1 MAGLKRDSHDKDV
14 VAFIPYTEVNTMRIN
29 HNISAMITQ
38 TALNTNNSSM
48 SKSLEKLSTGLRINR
63 AQDDAAGLAVSEQMR
78 TQIRGLGKA
87 KSNAQDGIALLQIA
101 EGAAGEITN
110 VLQRQRELAVQ
121 ASNDTL
127 TSTERKYLDNEFQSL
142 SKEINRI
149 AASTNYNGMNLLDG
163 SSSSFGSVNMSG
175 QTTLSGALGGYSTDG
190 TMGSKPLT
198 LHVGPNNKTQADGTT
213 STDEVAISYMALT
226 QDSLGLTSQSV
237 GTQAAA
243 VAAIDELDKA
253 IGSVNEVRSN
263 LGTYINRLE
272 YTVSNISNLEYNT
285 TDAESRIRDVDFATE
300 TTSFTKNQILV
311 QSSTAMLSQA
321 NSLPQNVL
329 SLLG

>member
-1 MAGLKRDSHDKDV
+1 
-14 VAFIPYTEVNTMRIN
+14 MRIN

-38 TALNTNNSSM
+38 TALANNNSSM
-48 SKSLEKLSTGLRINR
+48 SKSLEKLSTGLRVNR

-87 KSNAQDGIALLQIA
+87 KQNAQDGIALLQIA

-110 VLQRQRELAVQ
+110 ILQRQRELSVQ
-121 ASNDTL
+121 AANDTL

-163 SSSSFGSVNMSG
+163 ATTSFGSVNMSG
-175 QTTLSGALGGYSTDG
+175 FTTLQSGLNAYGANKLDG
-190 TMGSKPLT
+190 SMGSKPLT
-198 LHVGPNNKTQADGTT
+198 LHIGPNNRMQSDGRT
-213 STDEVAISYMALT
+213 STDEIAISYMAMT
-226 QDSLGLTSQSV
+226 QNSLGLTNESIT
-237 GTQAAA
+237 TQAGARSTLDTIDL
-243 VAAIDELDKA
+243 AIQ
-253 IGSVNEVRSN
+253 SVNEVRSN

-272 YTVSNISNLEYNT
+272 YTVANISNLEYNT
-285 TDAESRIRDVDFATE
+285 QDAESRIRDVDFAYE
-300 TTSFTKNQILV
+300 TTNFTKNQILV
-311 QSSTAMLSQA
+311 QSSTSMLSQA

-329 SLLG
+329 SLLGG

>member
-1 MAGLKRDSHDKDV
+1 MDV

-29 HNISAMITQ
+29 SNISAMITQ
-38 TALNTNNSSM
+38 TALNSNNTAM

-63 AQDDAAGLAVSEQMR
+63 AQDDAAGLAVSEQVR
-78 TQIRGLGKA
+78 SQIRGLGKA
-87 KSNAQDGIALLQIA
+87 KSNAEDGIALLQIA
-101 EGAAGEITN
+101 EGAAGEITDI
-110 VLQRQRELAVQ
+110 LQRQRELAVQ

-163 SSSSFGSVNMSG
+163 GSSSFGAVNMSG
-175 QTTLSGALGGYSTDG
+175 QTSLAGGLSAYTTDG

-198 LHVGPNNKTQADGTT
+198 LHVGPNNKMQSDG
-213 STDEVAISYMALT
+213 STAADEVAISYAALT
-226 QDSLGLTSQSV
+226 QDSLGLTTQSV
-237 GTQAAA
+237 TTQLGATT
-243 VAAIDELDKA
+243 AIEQLDTA
-253 IGSVNEVRSN
+253 IQSVNEVRSN

-272 YTVSNISNLEYNT
+272 YTVSNIENLEYNT
-285 TDAESRIRDVDFATE
+285 TDAESRIRDVDFAQE

>member
-1 MAGLKRDSHDKDV
+1 MDV

-38 TALNTNNSSM
+38 TALGSNNSAM
-48 SKSLEKLSTGLRINR
+48 SKSLEKLSTGLRVNR

-87 KSNAQDGIALLQIA
+87 KANAQDGIALLQIA

-110 VLQRQRELAVQ
+110 ILQRQRELAVQ
-121 ASNDTL
+121 SSNDTL

-149 AASTNYNGMNLLDG
+149 ASSTNYNGMNLLDG
-163 SSSSFGSVNMSG
+163 ASTSFGAVNMSG
-175 QTTLSGALGGYSTDG
+175 VATVAAGQARYTTDG
-190 TMGSKPLT
+190 SLSSKPFT
-198 LHVGPNNKTQADGTT
+198 LHVGPNNKLQSMDATA
-213 STDEVAISYMALT
+213 STDEVAISYAALT
-226 QDSLGLTSQSV
+226 QSSLGLASSSIT
-237 GTQAAA
+237 TQAGATD
-243 VAAIDELDKA
+243 AIDKLDIA
-253 IGSVNEVRSN
+253 IKSVNEVRSN

-272 YTVSNISNLEYNT
+272 YTVSNIANLEYNT
-285 TDAESRIRDVDFATE
+285 TDAESRIRDVDFAQE

>member
-1 MAGLKRDSHDKDV
+1 
-14 VAFIPYTEVNTMRIN
+14 MRIN
-29 HNISAMITQ
+29 NNISAMITQ
-38 TALNTNNSSM
+38 QSLFNNNNAM
-48 SKSLEKLSTGLRINR
+48 SKSLEKLSTGLRVNR

-110 VLQRQRELAVQ
+110 ILQRQRELAVQ
-121 ASNDTL
+121 SSNDTL

-149 AASTNYNGMNLLDG
+149 ASSTNYNGMNLLDG
-163 SSSSFGSVNMSG
+163 TSTSFGSVNMTG
-175 QTTLSGALGGYSTDG
+175 ATTTDVGTHLQTAGYTVDG
-190 TMGSKPLT
+190 SMGSKPFT
-198 LHVGPNNKTQADGTT
+198 LHVGPNNKTDTNGTAV
-213 STDEVAISYMALT
+213 DEIAISYMALT
-226 QDSLGLTSQSV
+226 QDSLGLTNQSV
-237 GTQAAA
+237 TTQAGA
-243 VAAIDELDKA
+243 VAAIDQLDTA
-253 IGSVNEVRSN
+253 IQSVNEVRSN

-272 YTVSNISNLEYNT
+272 YTVSNIANLEYNT
-285 TDAESRIRDVDFATE
+285 QDAESRIRDVDFAQE
-300 TTSFTKNQILV
+300 TTRFTKNQILV

>member
-1 MAGLKRDSHDKDV
+1 
-14 VAFIPYTEVNTMRIN
+14 MRIN

-38 TALNTNNSSM
+38 SALSANNNAM

-78 TQIRGLGKA
+78 AQIRGLGKA
-87 KSNAQDGIALLQIA
+87 KQNAQDGIALLQIA

-110 VLQRQRELAVQ
+110 ILQRQRELAVQ
-121 ASNDTL
+121 SANDTL

-149 AASTNYNGMNLLDG
+149 ASSTNYNGMNLLDG
-163 SSSSFGSVNMSG
+163 SSTSFGSVNMSG
-175 QTTLSGALGGYSTDG
+175 QTSLDAGLSAYTTDG
-190 TMGSKPLT
+190 TMGSKPYT
-198 LHVGPNNKTQADGTT
+198 LHIGPNNKKQADGTT
-213 STDEVAISYMALT
+213 ATDEIAISYSALT
-226 QDSLGLTSQSV
+226 QDSLNLTNQSIT
-237 GTQAAA
+237 TQAGAT
-243 VAAIDELDKA
+243 AAIDELDVA
-253 IGSVNEVRSN
+253 LNSVNEVRSN
-263 LGTYINRLE
+263 LGTYINRME
-272 YTVSNISNLEYNT
+272 YTVSNINNLEYNT
-285 TDAESRIRDVDFATE
+285 QDAESRIRDVDFAQE

>member
-1 MAGLKRDSHDKDV
+1 
-14 VAFIPYTEVNTMRIN
+14 MRIN
-29 HNISAMITQ
+29 HNISSMITQ
-38 TALNTNNSSM
+38 TALRNNNTSM
-48 SKSLEKLSTGLRINR
+48 NKSLEKLSTGLRINR

-87 KSNAQDGIALLQIA
+87 KQNAQDGIALLQIA

-110 VLQRQRELAVQ
+110 ILQRQRELAVQ

-163 SSSSFGSVNMSG
+163 ATTSFGAINTSG
-175 QTTLSGALGGYSTDG
+175 TTFTAAQNALTTAGKTDG
-190 TMGSKPLT
+190 SLGDKPFT
-198 LHVGPNNKTQADGTT
+198 LHIGPNDNNQLDGKT
-213 STDEVAISYMALT
+213 STDEIAISYAALT
-226 QDSLGLTSQSV
+226 QNSLGLASASV
-237 GTQAAA
+237 GYQAAA
-243 VAAIDELDKA
+243 RSALSSLDTAIQ
-253 IGSVNEVRSN
+253 SVNEVRSN

-285 TDAESRIRDVDFATE
+285 QDAESRIRDVDFASE
-300 TTSFTKNQILV
+300 TTQFTRNQILV

-321 NSLPQNVL
+321 NALPQNVL

>member
-1 MAGLKRDSHDKDV
+1 
-14 VAFIPYTEVNTMRIN
+14 MRIN
-29 HNISAMITQ
+29 HNVSAMITQ
-38 TALNTNNSSM
+38 TALGANNSSM

-87 KSNAQDGIALLQIA
+87 KANAQDGIALLQIA

-110 VLQRQRELAVQ
+110 ILQRQRELAVQ

-163 SSSSFGSVNMSG
+163 SSGSFGAVNMSG
-175 QTTLSGALGGYSTDG
+175 QTTIAGGIAAYTTDG
-190 TMGSKPLT
+190 SMSSKPLT
-198 LHVGPNNKTQADGTT
+198 LHVGPNDKKQLDGTT
-213 STDEVAISYMALT
+213 STDEIAISYMALT
-226 QDSLGLTSQSV
+226 QDSLGLTSTSV
-237 GTQAAA
+237 NTQAGARD
-243 VAAIDELDKA
+243 AIADLDTAMK
-253 IGSVNEVRSN
+253 SVNEVRSN

-272 YTVSNISNLEYNT
+272 STVSNISNLEYNT
-285 TDAESRIRDVDFATE
+285 TGAESRIRDVDFASE

>member
-1 MAGLKRDSHDKDV
+1 
-14 VAFIPYTEVNTMRIN
+14 MRIN
-29 HNISAMITQ
+29 SNVSAMVTQ
-38 TALNTNNSSM
+38 SALAKNNSEM
-48 SKSLEKLSTGLRINR
+48 SKSLHKLSTGLRING

-87 KSNAQDGIALLQIA
+87 KSNAEDGIALLQIA
-101 EGAAGEITN
+101 EGAAGEITDI
-110 VLQRQRELAVQ
+110 LQRQRELAVQ

-142 SKEINRI
+142 STEINRI

-163 SSSSFGSVNMSG
+163 SSGSFGSVNMSG
-175 QTTLSGALGGYSTDG
+175 QTTLASGLSAYTTDG
-190 TMGSKPLT
+190 TMTSKPMT
-198 LHVGPNNKTQADGTT
+198 LHVGPNNRMQSGSSTA
-213 STDEVAISYMALT
+213 STDEIAISYMAMT
-226 QDSLGLTSQSV
+226 KDSLGLTSLSV
-237 GTQAAA
+237 GTQAGAS
-243 VAAIDELDKA
+243 DA
-253 IGSVNEVRSN
+253 IGSLDTAIQSVNEVRSN

-272 YTVSNISNLEYNT
+272 YTVSNISNLESNT

-300 TTSFTKNQILV
+300 TTKFTKNQILV

>member
-1 MAGLKRDSHDKDV
+1 MDV

-38 TALNTNNSSM
+38 TALGANNSAM
-48 SKSLEKLSTGLRINR
+48 SKSLEKLSTGLRVNR

-87 KSNAQDGIALLQIA
+87 KANAQDGIALLQIA

-110 VLQRQRELAVQ
+110 ILQRQRELAVQ

-149 AASTNYNGMNLLDG
+149 ASSTNYNGMNLLDG
-163 SSSSFGSVNMSG
+163 ASTSFGAVNISGVASVAAG
-175 QTTLSGALGGYSTDG
+175 QARYTTDG
-190 TMGSKPLT
+190 SLTSKPFT
-198 LHVGPNNKTQADGTT
+198 LHVGPNNRNQLDGAT
-213 STDEVAISYMALT
+213 STDEIAISYAALT
-226 QDSLGLTSQSV
+226 QTSLGLASSSITA
-237 GTQAAA
+237 QAGATD
-243 VAAIDELDKA
+243 AIDRLDNA
-253 IGSVNEVRSN
+253 IKSVNEVRSN

-272 YTVSNISNLEYNT
+272 YTVSNIANLEYNT
-285 TDAESRIRDVDFATE
+285 TDAESRIRDVDFAQE

-329 SLLG
+329 SLIG

>member
-1 MAGLKRDSHDKDV
+1 
-14 VAFIPYTEVNTMRIN
+14 MRIN

-38 TALNTNNSSM
+38 TALASNNSSM
-48 SKSLEKLSTGLRINR
+48 SKSLEKLSTGLRVNR

-87 KSNAQDGIALLQIA
+87 KQNCQDGIALLQIA

-110 VLQRQRELAVQ
+110 ILQRQRELAVQ

-149 AASTNYNGMNLLDG
+149 ASSTNYNGMNLLDG
-163 SSSSFGSVNMSG
+163 ASSSFGAVNMSG
-175 QTTLSGALGGYSTDG
+175 VTTIAAGMARYTTDG
-190 TMGSKPLT
+190 SMASKPFT
-198 LHVGPNNKTQADGTT
+198 LHIGPNNRTQLDGTT
-213 STDEVAISYMALT
+213 STDEIGISYTALT
-226 QDSLGLTSQSV
+226 QNSLGLGTSSITSQAGASD
-237 GTQAAA
+237 T
-243 VAAIDELDKA
+243 IDKLDKA
-253 IGSVNEVRSN
+253 IQSVNEVRSN

-272 YTVSNISNLEYNT
+272 YTVSNIANLEYNT
-285 TDAESRIRDVDFATE
+285 TDAESRIRDVDFAAE
-300 TTSFTKNQILV
+300 TTAFTKNQILV

-329 SLLG
+329 SLLGG

>member
-1 MAGLKRDSHDKDV
+1 MDV

-38 TALNTNNSSM
+38 TALGSNNSAM
-48 SKSLEKLSTGLRINR
+48 SKSLEKLSTGLRVNR

-87 KSNAQDGIALLQIA
+87 KANAQDGIALLQIA

-110 VLQRQRELAVQ
+110 ILQRQRELAVQ
-121 ASNDTL
+121 SSNDTL

-149 AASTNYNGMNLLDG
+149 ASSTNYNGMNLLDG
-163 SSSSFGSVNMSG
+163 ASKSFGAVNTTGGSVAAGM
-175 QTTLSGALGGYSTDG
+175 ALYTTDG
-190 TMGSKPLT
+190 SLTSKPFT
-198 LHVGPNNKTQADGTT
+198 LHVGPNNKLQIDGTT
-213 STDEVAISYMALT
+213 STDEIAISYAALT
-226 QDSLGLTSQSV
+226 QSSLGLTTSSIT
-237 GTQAAA
+237 TQAGSSDTIDKLDT
-243 VAAIDELDKA
+243 AIK
-253 IGSVNEVRSN
+253 SVNEVRSN

-285 TDAESRIRDVDFATE
+285 TDAESRIRDVDFAQE
-300 TTSFTKNQILV
+300 TTNFTKNQILV

-329 SLLG
+329 SLIG

>member
-1 MAGLKRDSHDKDV
+1 
-14 VAFIPYTEVNTMRIN
+14 MRIN
-29 HNISAMITQ
+29 SNVSAMVTQ
-38 TALNTNNSSM
+38 TALNKNNSEM
-48 SKSLEKLSTGLRINR
+48 SKSLHKLSTGLRINS
-63 AQDDAAGLAVSEQMR
+63 AADDAAGLAVSEQMR

-87 KSNAQDGIALLQIA
+87 KSNAEDGIALLQIA
-101 EGAAGEITN
+101 EGAAGEITDI
-110 VLQRQRELAVQ
+110 LQRQRELAVQ

-142 SKEINRI
+142 STEINRI

-163 SSSSFGSVNMSG
+163 SSGSFGSVNMSG
-175 QTTLSGALGGYSTDG
+175 QTSLSGALSAYTTDG
-190 TMGSKPLT
+190 TMASKPMT
-198 LHVGPNNKTQADGTT
+198 LHVGPNNKMQSGSTT
-213 STDEVAISYMALT
+213 ASTDEIAISYMAMT
-226 QDSLGLTSQSV
+226 KDSLGLTSLSV
-237 GTQAAA
+237 GTQAGASD
-243 VAAIDELDKA
+243 AIASLDTA
-253 IGSVNEVRSN
+253 IQSVNEVRSN

-272 YTVSNISNLEYNT
+272 YTVSNISNLESNT

-300 TTSFTKNQILV
+300 TTKFTKNQILV

>member
-1 MAGLKRDSHDKDV
+1 
-14 VAFIPYTEVNTMRIN
+14 MRIN

-38 TALNTNNSSM
+38 SALGTNNSAM

-78 TQIRGLGKA
+78 AQIRGLGKA
-87 KSNAQDGIALLQIA
+87 KQNAQDGIALLQIA

-110 VLQRQRELAVQ
+110 ILQRQRELAVQ
-121 ASNDTL
+121 SSNDTL

-163 SSSSFGSVNMSG
+163 SSGSFGAVNMSG
-175 QTTLSGALGGYSTDG
+175 SATPGDPGATMQATASGYTLDG
-190 TMGSKPLT
+190 TMGSKPYT
-198 LHVGPNNKTQADGTT
+198 LHIGPNNKKQTDGKTA
-213 STDEVAISYMALT
+213 TDEIAISYSALT
-226 QDSLGLTSQSV
+226 QNSLNLTNQSIT
-237 GTQAAA
+237 TQQGATK
-243 VAAIDELDKA
+243 AIDELDIALK
-253 IGSVNEVRSN
+253 SVNEVRSN
-263 LGTYINRLE
+263 LGTYINRME
-272 YTVSNISNLEYNT
+272 YTVSNINNLEYNT
-285 TDAESRIRDVDFATE
+285 QDAESRIRDVDFAQE

>member
-1 MAGLKRDSHDKDV
+1 MDV

-38 TALNTNNSSM
+38 TALGSNNSAM
-48 SKSLEKLSTGLRINR
+48 SKSLEKLSTGLRVNR

-101 EGAAGEITN
+101 EGAAGEITSI
-110 VLQRQRELAVQ
+110 LQRQRELAVQ
-121 ASNDTL
+121 SSNDTL

-149 AASTNYNGMNLLDG
+149 ASSTNYNGMNLLDG
-163 SSSSFGSVNMSG
+163 SSKSFGAVNMSG
-175 QTTLSGALGGYSTDG
+175 GSVAAGMTAYTTDG
-190 TMGSKPLT
+190 SLTSKPFT
-198 LHVGPNNKTQADGTT
+198 LHVGPNNRLQTDGTT
-213 STDEVAISYMALT
+213 STDEIAISYAALT
-226 QDSLGLTSQSV
+226 QSSLGLTSSSLT
-237 GTQAAA
+237 TQASSSDTIDKLD
-243 VAAIDELDKA
+243 AAIK
-253 IGSVNEVRSN
+253 SVNEVRSN

-272 YTVSNISNLEYNT
+272 YTVSNIANLEYNT
-285 TDAESRIRDVDFATE
+285 TDAESRIRDVDFAQE

-329 SLLG
+329 SLIG

>member
-1 MAGLKRDSHDKDV
+1 
-14 VAFIPYTEVNTMRIN
+14 MRIN

-38 TALNTNNSSM
+38 TALGANNSAM
-48 SKSLEKLSTGLRINR
+48 SKSLEKLSTGLRVNR

-110 VLQRQRELAVQ
+110 ILQRQRELAVQ

-149 AASTNYNGMNLLDG
+149 ASSTNYNGMNLLDG
-163 SSSSFGSVNMSG
+163 SSKSFGAVNMSG
-175 QTTLSGALGGYSTDG
+175 GSVAAGMTAYTTDG
-190 TMGSKPLT
+190 SLTSKPFT
-198 LHVGPNNKTQADGTT
+198 LHVGPNNKLQTDGTT
-213 STDEVAISYMALT
+213 STDEIAISYAALT
-226 QDSLGLTSQSV
+226 QSSLGLTTSSIT
-237 GTQAAA
+237 TQAGSSDTIDKLDS
-243 VAAIDELDKA
+243 AIK
-253 IGSVNEVRSN
+253 SVNEVRSN

-285 TDAESRIRDVDFATE
+285 TDAESRIRDVDFAQE
-300 TTSFTKNQILV
+300 TTNFTKNQILV

-329 SLLG
+329 SLIG

>member
-1 MAGLKRDSHDKDV
+1 
-14 VAFIPYTEVNTMRIN
+14 MRIN

-38 TALNTNNSSM
+38 TALGSNNSAM
-48 SKSLEKLSTGLRINR
+48 SKSLEKLSTGLRVNR

-87 KSNAQDGIALLQIA
+87 KANAQDGIALLQIA

-110 VLQRQRELAVQ
+110 ILQRQRELAVQ

-149 AASTNYNGMNLLDG
+149 ASSTNYNGMNLLDG
-163 SSSSFGSVNMSG
+163 ATTSFGAVSTSG
-175 QTTLSGALGGYSTDG
+175 SGTWAALSGAGLTDG
-190 TMGSKPLT
+190 SIGDKPFT
-198 LHVGPNNKTQADGTT
+198 LHIGPNNKTQLDGATA
-213 STDEVAISYMALT
+213 TDEIAISYAALT
-226 QDSLGLTSQSV
+226 QTSLGLATSSITSQA
-237 GTQAAA
+237 GATD
-243 VAAIDELDKA
+243 AIDRLDTA
-253 IGSVNEVRSN
+253 IKSVNEVRSN

-272 YTVSNISNLEYNT
+272 YTVSNIANLEYNT
-285 TDAESRIRDVDFATE
+285 TDAESRIRDVDFAQE